1 MNWAEFYF
9 KITTIGQLVGFAFLI
24 IAMIVLLV
32 MKQWIAHRRRKK

>member
-24 IAMIVLLV
+24 IARYEYERI
-32 MKQWIAHRRRKK
+32 R